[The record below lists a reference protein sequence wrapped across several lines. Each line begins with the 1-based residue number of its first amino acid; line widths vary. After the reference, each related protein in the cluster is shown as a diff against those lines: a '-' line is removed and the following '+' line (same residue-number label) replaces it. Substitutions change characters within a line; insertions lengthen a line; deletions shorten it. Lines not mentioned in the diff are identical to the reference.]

1 MSTDVS
7 SPPQRF
13 SVLTLLLVYLAFMFF
28 GVVLVG
34 VIYMVADQFLTKSS
48 SNASMGF
55 LIPMLAAMAMTSFW
69 AKREGR
75 PTSGRQWL
83 VALLAALLTLA
94 LNGALIWY
102 LATSGAVPEL
112 AFNGAPSR
120 DDLSF
125 GAILAAVLFAL
136 LALIIRGGFWLGFN
150 GWEKQQKKLR
160 DKMRPPRG

>member
-28 GVVLVG
+28 GVVVVG

-102 LATSGAVPEL
+102 LATSGAVP
-112 AFNGAPSR
+112 
-120 DDLSF
+120 
-125 GAILAAVLFAL
+125 
-136 LALIIRGGFWLGFN
+136 GGV
-150 GWEKQQKKLR
+150 
-160 DKMRPPRG
+160 RPPSASHSPPTSAPKGSAAASSPIAAPETPKASAPKAGRMAP